1 MENYKIL
8 TNYLLNLTTL
18 CHIKCNRRVNFHYAL
33 YRLHRKGRM
42 ATKFTRL
49 QPTCLSCV
57 GCSALAFHKLHS
69 KLKTF
74 PELKS
79 ALQQICDDLPRTVIN
94 KAINDFHKL
103 QTHARRPVV
112 DILNTRQ
119 ELYTEIYIL
128 TELCLLFQ
136 KKSDKLYLLTCYFS
150 SHSKSSC

>member
-1 MENYKIL
+1 MFISMENYKIL

-79 ALQQICDDLPRTVIN
+79 ALQQIWDDLPQTTIN
-94 KAINDFHKL
+94 KLINDFRKTSERMHL
-103 QTHARRPVV
+103 ARGWPFLTY
-112 DILNTRQ
+112 DINF
-119 ELYTEIYIL
+119 I
-128 TELCLLFQ
+128 Q
-136 KKSDKLYLLTCYFS
+136 KFFD
-150 SHSKSSC
+150 

>member
-1 MENYKIL
+1 MRMNIQYESKNFIPRGFLKFSPNGWELLSKILLAYWMFISMANYKIL

-18 CHIKCNRRVNFHYAL
+18 CHIKCNRRVNFHFAL
-33 YRLHRKGRM
+33 YRLHRKGWM

-79 ALQQICDDLPRTVIN
+79 ALQQIWDDLQQTTIN
-94 KAINDFHKL
+94 KLINDFRKHL
-103 QTHARRPVV
+103 NACISPVGGH
-112 DILNTRQ
+112 
-119 ELYTEIYIL
+119 
-128 TELCLLFQ
+128 F
-136 KKSDKLYLLTCYFS
+136 
-150 SHSKSSC
+150 